1 MALANSVRV
10 KEATVIVPSDPTP
23 ARVLPLSAV
32 DSQLFLRFTIE
43 YLLVYKPNPNVDQ
56 TATVARVKTALGKAL
71 VPYYPLAGRVRSCPD
86 GSRLEVVCRAQ
97 GAVFIEAVS
106 DRTVSDFDRA
116 PRLVA
121 QWRTLLSFYVT
132 DVLEGAPPL
141 VMQLTWLKDGGV
153 AIGVG
158 FNHCTCDGIG
168 SAEFLN
174 LFAELAIGKCCALSD
189 LKTKPVW
196 DRHLLDPSLPVKN
209 NKNNINNLNLPEFNR
224 VHDVSGF
231 ATRFSS
237 ERLTPTSIIFQ
248 RRHLSE
254 LKNVALSTS
263 NRVSETMTFTSFEV
277 LSGHVWRSWARA
289 LNLPPNQIVK
299 LLFSINIRNRMK
311 PSLPAGYYG
320 NGFVLGC
327 AQSSAKEL
335 TEKGLWYAAGL
346 VKSAKERVNGE
357 HVRAVVES
365 VSESRA
371 CPDSVGV
378 LIVSQ
383 WSRLGLERVDF
394 GMGRPVHVGPI
405 CSDRYCLFLPV
416 ADQSDAVKVMVAVPT
431 SASDKYECLVNTPLS

>member
-1 MALANSVRV
+1 MATSVRV
-10 KEATVIVPSDPTP
+10 KEAIVIVPSEPTP
-23 ARVLPLSAV
+23 SHVLPLSAI

-43 YLLVYKPNPNVDQ
+43 YLLVYKPRHNANQ
-56 TATVARVKTALGKAL
+56 TATLSRVKSALGKAL
-71 VPYYPLAGRVRSCPD
+71 VPYYPLAGRVRPKPD
-86 GSRLEVVCRAQ
+86 GSSLEVVCRAQ

-116 PRLVA
+116 PRFVA
-121 QWRTLLSFYVT
+121 QWRKLLSFQVS
-132 DVLEGAPPL
+132 DVLKGAPPL
-141 VMQLTWLKDGGV
+141 VMQLTWLKDGAV

-174 LFAELAIGKCCALSD
+174 LFAELALGKCRGLAD

-196 DRHLLDPSLPVKN
+196 DRHLLDPLVKVIKHN
-209 NKNNINNLNLPEFNR
+209 NNSKNINLPEFNR
-224 VHDVSGF
+224 VQDLSGF
-231 ATRFSS
+231 VTRFAN
-237 ERLTPTSIIFQ
+237 ERLTPTSIIYN
-248 RRHLSE
+248 RRQLGE
-254 LKNVALSTS
+254 LKNRALSS
-263 NRVSETMTFTSFEV
+263 NSISFTSFEV
-277 LSGHVWRSWARA
+277 LSGHVWRSWTRA
-289 LNLPPNQIVK
+289 LNLPSNQIVK
-299 LLFSINIRNRMK
+299 LLFSINIRNRVK

-327 AQSSAKEL
+327 AQSSVKDL
-335 TEKGLWYAAGL
+335 VEKGVWYAAGL
-346 VKSAKERVNGE
+346 VKTAKERVNNE
-357 HVRAVVES
+357 YVRAVVES

-394 GMGRPVHVGPI
+394 GLGRPVHVGPI

-431 SASDKYECLVNTPLS
+431 SASEKYEYLVKTPYS